1 MMSIEYV
8 AADLAE
14 MDTDPVVEELA
25 VEDKFVV
32 ENDKD
37 DKFNDDDDAADD
49 EEVRNLFEKFST
61 SASCSVSLASRKATE
76 LNNNLGIMMQKSKV
90 EMEAKHLPMKL
101 LTWLK
106 ADWKLLVLQ
115 RRNSKIIQSISM

>member
-25 VEDKFVV
+25 VEDKLVV

-49 EEVRNLFEKFST
+49 EEDRNFFEKFFT

-76 LNNNLGIMMQKSKV
+76 LNNKLGIMM
-90 EMEAKHLPMKL
+90 
-101 LTWLK
+101 
-106 ADWKLLVLQ
+106 
-115 RRNSKIIQSISM
+115 